1 VAGTLEECP
10 VSVVEPKVQTWSH
23 QLAAIEY
30 LNSKP
35 HVLLDCIMGC
45 GKTYITI
52 QNLRLVGTQGTK
64 RTLILCPSAV
74 LGVWRRETEKH
85 APGEFDTIILD
96 GKENS
101 NKKAEKAAD
110 AIRLQRANLRP
121 LIIVVNY
128 ESFWRDAIWKV
139 LNSVQWEKVV
149 CDEIHRIKSHAVNAK
164 ASKHAWQ
171 IGRMA
176 GSRTGLTGTFL
187 PNDPGDGFAQ
197 YRFLDEG
204 IFGKYWTRY
213 RNRYAIMNQYIP
225 QKVDKWIELEEL
237 HRKFN
242 LIRHYISSDVLVL
255 PDRQDI
261 QIDVKLSPA
270 GMKIYKE
277 MRKESIVQIR
287 KVIEDRPDE
296 VRTAVASNGA
306 VQFLRLLQL
315 AQGFVND
322 DTKTIVTVDSEKRK
336 VLMDLL
342 IDCGEPVCVYGWF
355 KEDLAIV
362 SECCRILGLRYGE
375 ISGARKDLTPHAT
388 MPDNIDVMGIQAKS
402 GSAGID
408 LTRSRIGIE
417 LNSGMLSPGDYDQMR
432 ARQHRPGQTKNVVW
446 YRLVSVGT
454 VETKLIDSRGKKRDL
469 VDVLLNE
476 MEEEVF

>member
-1 VAGTLEECP
+1 MDSMQTTDA
-10 VSVVEPKVQTWSH
+10 SKVQTWGH
-23 QLAAIEY
+23 QIDAIDY
-30 LNSKP
+30 INSKP
-35 HVLLDCIMGC
+35 NTLLLAAMGC
-45 GKTYITI
+45 GKSFIQI

-64 RTLILCPSAV
+64 RTLILCPSSV

-85 APGEFDTIILD
+85 APGEFEVVILD

-101 NKKAEKAAD
+101 TKKAQKVHD
-110 AIRLQRANLRP
+110 AIRIQRANLRP

-128 ESFWRDAIWKV
+128 ETFWRDAVWNV
-139 LNSVQWEKVV
+139 LNSVTWEKIV

-171 IGRMA
+171 LGKKA

-187 PNDPGDGFAQ
+187 SNDPSDGFAQ
-197 YRFLDEG
+197 YRFLDES
-204 IFGKYWTRY
+204 IFGKYWTHY

-225 QKVDKWIELEEL
+225 QKVDKWVNLEEL

-242 LIRHYISSDVLVL
+242 LIMHQIPNSVLVL
-255 PDRQDI
+255 PGRQDI

-287 KVIEDRPDE
+287 KQIEDRPDE

-315 AQGFVND
+315 AQGFVRD
-322 DTKTIVTVDSEKRK
+322 DSKTIVTVDSEKRK
-336 VLMDLL
+336 VLLDLL
-342 IDCGEPVCVYGWF
+342 QDAGEPVCVFCWF
-355 KEDLAIV
+355 KEDLAIIRQ
-362 SECCRILGLRYGE
+362 CCDLLHLRYGE
-375 ISGARKDLTPHAT
+375 ISGAMKDLTPHAT
-388 MPDNIDVMGIQAKS
+388 MPDDIDVMGVQAKS
-402 GSAGID
+402 GATGID
-408 LTRSRIGIE
+408 LTRSRIMIIM
-417 LNSGMLSPGDYDQMR
+417 NSGLLSPGDYEQML
-432 ARQHRPGQTKNVVW
+432 ARQYRPGQTRNVICF
-446 YRLVSVGT
+446 RLVSVGT